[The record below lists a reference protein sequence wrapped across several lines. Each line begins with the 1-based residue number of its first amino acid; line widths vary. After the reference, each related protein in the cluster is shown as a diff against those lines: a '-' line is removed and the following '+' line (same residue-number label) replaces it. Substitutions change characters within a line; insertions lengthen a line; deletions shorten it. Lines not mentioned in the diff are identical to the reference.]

1 MVLLSGSLS
10 DVFDSWIA
18 YRLCFSEFE
27 NFITGFIIFF
37 GFFMMFNLAH
47 REHMKDP
54 EYRKEF
60 TEKMKELEEKS
71 KKTAH

>member
-10 DVFDSWIA
+10 DVFDAWLVFYSH
-18 YRLCFSEFE
+18 LSFSER
-27 NFITGFIIFF
+27 
-37 GFFMMFNLAH
+37 FFMIFIPAFGLFMLFNLSH

-60 TEKMKELEEKS
+60 NEKMKELEEKS

>member
-1 MVLLSGSLS
+1 M
-10 DVFDSWIA
+10 
-18 YRLCFSEFE
+18 FE
-27 NFITGFIIFF
+27 NFITDFIIFF
-37 GFFMMFNLAH
+37 GFFMIFNLSH

-60 TEKMKELEEKS
+60 NEKMKELEEKS